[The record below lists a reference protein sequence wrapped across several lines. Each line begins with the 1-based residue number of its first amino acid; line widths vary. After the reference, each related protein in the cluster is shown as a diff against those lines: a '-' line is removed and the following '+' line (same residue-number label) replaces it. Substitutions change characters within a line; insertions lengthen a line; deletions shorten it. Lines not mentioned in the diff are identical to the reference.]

1 MDILTQQGLDSRGR
15 DPSAGTDVFI
25 VTSHIDITLH
35 ACILLY
41 NNAKFAGFSLQKKR
55 GRLTRPEG
63 EYFCSLE
70 NLLNMMILLS
80 KCLLFPTD
88 YILVSNEM
96 LKYVLHVAMF
106 WPGCEVVEMAS
117 IQVNRSSSFCSS

>member
-15 DPSAGTDVFI
+15 DASAGTDVFI
-25 VTSHIDITLH
+25 VTSLINNNTLH
-35 ACILLY
+35 ACILLH
-41 NNAKFAGFSLQKKR
+41 NNTKFAVFSLRKKR
-55 GRLTRPEG
+55 GRLTRPESG

-88 YILVSNEM
+88 YTLVSIEM
-96 LKYVLHVAMF
+96 LKFATF
-106 WPGCEVVEMAS
+106 
-117 IQVNRSSSFCSS
+117 

>member
-25 VTSHIDITLH
+25 VTSLINITLH
-35 ACILLY
+35 ACMVLH
-41 NNAKFAGFSLQKKR
+41 NNVKFAAFSLRKKR
-55 GRLTRPEG
+55 GRLTRPESG
-63 EYFCSLE
+63 ECFCCLE

-88 YILVSNEM
+88 YTLVSIEM
-96 LKYVLHVAMF
+96 LKFATF
-106 WPGCEVVEMAS
+106 
-117 IQVNRSSSFCSS
+117 